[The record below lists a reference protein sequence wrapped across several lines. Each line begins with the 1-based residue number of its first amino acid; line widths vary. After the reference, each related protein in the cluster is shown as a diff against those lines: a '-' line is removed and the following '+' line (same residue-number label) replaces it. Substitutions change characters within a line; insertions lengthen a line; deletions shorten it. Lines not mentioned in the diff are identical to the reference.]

1 MATLPSSMSFSGHE
15 TFPFRYAWM
24 KKGLDAVTSEPAIFN
39 RDEAMTNLGVGK
51 NMVRS
56 IRHWCLAAGII
67 QEVTVSKGRT
77 LQLQPSRVGF
87 ALFADEG
94 WDPYL
99 EDPATLW
106 LLHWQLCSNIRRAS
120 TWYWAFSH
128 FHEPEFTKDAL
139 FSALSSWVVSAGV
152 KRISPASLRRD
163 IDCFL
168 RTYVPSHKPLGEF
181 QEDTLD
187 CPLAE
192 LTLIRE
198 AGERGSFQFNRG
210 PKPELPD
217 SIVLHAVLDFWDRS
231 FPATSSISLR
241 DLAHRPGSPGRLFQL
256 DEHSLSARME
266 GAEDLTE
273 GAFNFDDTAGLRQ
286 LYRRADFSP
295 FALLGAQYGRPAV
308 SLEALA

>member
-1 MATLPSSMSFSGHE
+1 MPEHLSILSFSGHE

-24 KKGLDAVTSEPAIFN
+24 KKGLDAVLSDPAVFN
-39 RDEAMTNLGVGK
+39 RDEAMTILGVGK

-56 IRHWCLAAGII
+56 IRHWCLAAGIFEEAI
-67 QEVTVSKGRT
+67 VSPGRT
-77 LQLQPSRVGF
+77 LQLQPSHLGI
-87 ALFADEG
+87 ALFSDEG

-106 LLHWQLCSNIRRAS
+106 LLHWQLCSNVRRAS

-128 FHEPEFTKDAL
+128 FHDPEFTKDAL
-139 FSALSSWVVSAGV
+139 FSALSSWVVAAGV
-152 KRISPASLRRD
+152 KRISPSSLRRD

-168 RTYVPSHKPLGEF
+168 RTYVPSHKPLGEV

-192 LTLIRE
+192 LALIRE

-217 SIVLHAVLDFWDRS
+217 TILLHAILDFWDRS
-231 FPATSSISLR
+231 FPATNTISLR
-241 DLAHRPGSPGRLFQL
+241 DLAYRPGSPGRLLQL
-256 DEHSLSARME
+256 DEHSLAARME
-266 GAEDLTE
+266 EAEDLTN
-273 GAFNFDDTAGLRQ
+273 GALRFDDTAGLRQ
-286 LYRRADFSP
+286 LYRRGAFSP
-295 FALLGAQYGRPAV
+295 IALLETHYGRPAV
-308 SLEALA
+308 TLEALA